1 MHRRTLLM
9 SALAIGKAP
18 FWVKGDLA
26 ISAFEQVAF
35 LQRFYRN
42 ELPFEVTHQRLVKD
56 VMVNKTSADWICASR
71 PVGVAG

>member
-35 LQRFYRN
+35 LQRLYRN
-42 ELPFEVTHQRLVKD
+42 ELPFEVTH
-56 VMVNKTSADWICASR
+56 VMVNKTSADWTCASR
-71 PVGVAG
+71 PIGAAG